1 MWTLIKAG
9 GDGMN
14 NGGDYRELMLD
25 DASDIASEPEN
36 MGTIAPGSIAYL
48 VDGSKTW
55 RKNAEGVWTLIQA
68 GGGGGSDMTI
78 SKLIITESTDAE
90 TETKEITANM
100 DYDEILAAIN
110 DEKTVFEAYFVE
122 DGTEGVSGVTLIGLS
137 EEASVKTGVFQ
148 VNMSGSQI
156 PPEPRYL
163 QLSST
168 GWSDI
173 TPEA

>member
-14 NGGDYRELMLD
+14 NGGDYKELMLD
-25 DASDIASEPEN
+25 EAGDIASEPED

-55 RKNAEGVWTLIQA
+55 RKNAEGVWTLMQT
-68 GGGGGSDMTI
+68 GGGGGESDMTI
-78 SKLIITESTDAE
+78 KKLIITEDADE
-90 TETKEITANM
+90 EITANL

-122 DGTEGVSGVTLIGLS
+122 DGTEGVSGVTLIGLGEIS
-137 EEASVKTGVFQ
+137 GHKIGIFQ
-148 VNMSGSQI
+148 VNMSGTQI

-163 QLSST
+163 QLSDT
-168 GWSDI
+168 GWRDI